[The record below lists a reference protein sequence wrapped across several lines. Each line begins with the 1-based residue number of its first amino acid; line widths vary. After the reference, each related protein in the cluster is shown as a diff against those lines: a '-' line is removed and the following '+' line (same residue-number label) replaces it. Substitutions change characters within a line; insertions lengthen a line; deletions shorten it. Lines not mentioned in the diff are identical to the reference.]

1 MTVLR
6 NWRASIFF
14 LLAFACVLP
23 ASSRVLYQSA
33 DGHRPAQILIKGELV
48 QADLDTF
55 EGIAKTALRDA
66 ARPPGTGM
74 VNVVLDSRGGNIW
87 VAMSIGRIIRKYAFM
102 TRVEARAS
110 CVSACVYLLAAGEG
124 RYVGG
129 RVGIHRPY
137 LPNDGV
143 TSARAKKAQY
153 EGINAQTRQYFEEMG
168 LPPSLYE
175 RLRRTPPDR
184 VNWLT
189 AHELATF
196 GLTKAIP
203 EPPRPAG
210 T

>member
-1 MTVLR
+1 M
-6 NWRASIFF
+6 NWRIPIFF
-14 LLAFACVLP
+14 SIAFACVLP
-23 ASSRVLYQSA
+23 ASARVLYRPA
-33 DGHRPAQILIKGELV
+33 DGNRPTQILIKGELT
-48 QADLDTF
+48 QADLDAF
-55 EGIAKTALRDA
+55 EGMAETARQDA
-66 ARPPGTGM
+66 ATPPGTGL

-87 VAMSIGRIIRKYAFM
+87 VAMSIGQIIRKHAFM
-102 TRVEARAS
+102 TRVEVGAS

-153 EGINAQTRQYFEEMG
+153 DGINAQTRQYFEVMG
-168 LPPSLYE
+168 LPASLYE

-189 AHELATF
+189 AHELSTF
-196 GLTKAIP
+196 GLTKSIP
-203 EPPRPAG
+203 APPRPAG